1 MRYSSDQ
8 TTSELRKP
16 VKIMPR
22 KIATLPT
29 SRRKGASTKS
39 DTPDIAEVLA
49 SLKKILVEDGLLP
62 HTKH

>member
-1 MRYSSDQ
+1 MRYSGIRLQ
-8 TTSELRKP
+8 EKPRKP

-29 SRRKGASTKS
+29 SRRKGSPKS

>member
-1 MRYSSDQ
+1 
-8 TTSELRKP
+8 
-16 VKIMPR
+16 MPR
-22 KIATLPT
+22 KIASIQTG
-29 SRRKGASTKS
+29 RRKGAPKS

>member
-1 MRYSSDQ
+1 
-8 TTSELRKP
+8 
-16 VKIMPR
+16 MPR
-22 KIATLPT
+22 KIATLQT
-29 SRRKGASTKS
+29 GRRKGSSAKS

>member
-1 MRYSSDQ
+1 
-8 TTSELRKP
+8 
-16 VKIMPR
+16 MPR

-29 SRRKGASTKS
+29 SRRKGSTKS

>member
-1 MRYSSDQ
+1 
-8 TTSELRKP
+8 
-16 VKIMPR
+16 MPR
-22 KIATLPT
+22 KIASLPT
-29 SRRKGASTKS
+29 GRRKSASTKS

>member
-1 MRYSSDQ
+1 
-8 TTSELRKP
+8 

-22 KIATLPT
+22 KIASLPT
-29 SRRKGASTKS
+29 SRRKGSSTKS